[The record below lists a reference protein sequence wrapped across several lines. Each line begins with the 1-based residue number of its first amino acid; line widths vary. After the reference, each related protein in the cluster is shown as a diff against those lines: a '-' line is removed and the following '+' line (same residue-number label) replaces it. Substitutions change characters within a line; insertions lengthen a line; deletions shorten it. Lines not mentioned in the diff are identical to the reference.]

1 MIISDLEHL
10 EDVTTAAN
18 SVDGKISGGLS
29 CLLNLNEINNILAA
43 YKLPTLTLG
52 SDNKLYA
59 AGAASPNTYSVGG
72 ITYSMSGSGGGTY
85 SVSSSSESKLAY

>member
-10 EDVTTAAN
+10 EDVTTPAN
-18 SVDGKISGGLS
+18 PVDGKISGGLS

-59 AGAASPNTYSVGG
+59 AGAASANTYSVGG
-72 ITYSMSGSGGGTY
+72 NVYTLSATNTGNY
-85 SVSSSSESKLAY
+85 SVSSSSESKIAY

>member
-10 EDVTTAAN
+10 EDVTTTAN
-18 SVDGKISGGLS
+18 FVDGKMSGGLS
-29 CLLNLNEINNILAA
+29 CLLNLNEINNILAV

-52 SDNKLYA
+52 SDNKLY
-59 AGAASPNTYSVGG
+59 AASPNTYSVGG